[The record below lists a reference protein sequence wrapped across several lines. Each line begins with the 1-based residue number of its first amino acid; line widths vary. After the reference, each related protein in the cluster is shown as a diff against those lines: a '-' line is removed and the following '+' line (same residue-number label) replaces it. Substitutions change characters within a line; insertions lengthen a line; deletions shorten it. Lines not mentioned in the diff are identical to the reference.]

1 MSKGSLDIVVGVCTK
16 NCADTVAGVLKTV
29 DRGLAQFF
37 PSKRILIVVSDGFST
52 DATQEKVQTTE
63 MTTEVVF
70 TPQTGGL
77 GKGNG
82 VRTIL
87 EIARERGASA
97 VALVDGDLTS
107 IESSWVH
114 KLAGPILDGK
124 DLVVPYYLRHHY
136 DGVITNQIAY
146 PLTDLVVP
154 YYLRHHYDGVIT
166 NQIAYPLTNVL
177 FGVGVRQPI
186 GGEYGISARL
196 LERLL
201 QHELFPE
208 KFGIDIFITLVATSE
223 RMEIAEA
230 VLGVKE
236 HESTKQYADPDKLL
250 VPMFYQVVGTL
261 FRLIN
266 YYHDYIETV
275 HEVRP
280 VERLGEMPDKHPGA
294 ITVHQKDLLR
304 RFKEKYAE
312 LMGENAAFLGD
323 LREDLD
329 RIASRELDS
338 YSFPLPLWVKAVYLA
353 IDAFSVSE
361 DLKILDVL
369 RVLWQGRFLSLV
381 RETEA
386 MSTEDA
392 EAYIR
397 GQLTTFERHRSAL
410 YD

>member
-1 MSKGSLDIVVGVCTK
+1 MTENATDIVVGICTR
-16 NCADTVAGVLKTV
+16 NCADTVGSVLKTV
-29 DRGLAQFF
+29 DCGLTQFF

-52 DATQEKVQTTE
+52 DATQEKVQETE
-63 MTTEVVF
+63 TATEVVF
-70 TPQTGGL
+70 TPQTGAL

-87 EIARERGASA
+87 EIARDRGASA

-107 IESSWVH
+107 IELNWIH

-124 DLVVPYYLRHHY
+124 
-136 DGVITNQIAY
+136 
-146 PLTDLVVP
+146 DLVVP

-201 QHELFPE
+201 QHELFPD

-223 RMEIAEA
+223 QMEIAEA

-236 HESTKQYADPDKLL
+236 HESTKQYADPDQLL

-275 HEVRP
+275 HGTRP
-280 VERLGEMPDKHPGA
+280 VQRLGEMPDKRPGA
-294 ITVHQKDLLR
+294 ITVDQEDLLR
-304 RFKEKYAE
+304 RFKEKYGE
-312 LMGENAAFLGD
+312 VMGENASFLGD

-329 RIASRELDS
+329 RIASLELDS
-338 YSFPLPLWVKAVYLA
+338 YSFLLPLWVKAVYLA

-381 RETEA
+381 RETKA
-386 MSTEDA
+386 MSDEEA

-397 GQLTTFERHRSAL
+397 EQLAVFEEQRSMLSA
-410 YD
+410 

>member
-1 MSKGSLDIVVGVCTK
+1 MYRNPLDIVVGICTK
-16 NCADTVAGVLKTV
+16 NCADTVTGVLKTV

-52 DATQEKVQTTE
+52 DATREKVRETE
-63 MTTEVVF
+63 TTTEVMF

-87 EIARERGASA
+87 EIARDRGASA

-107 IESSWVH
+107 IKTNWVH
-114 KLAGPILDGK
+114 KLAGPILAG
-124 DLVVPYYLRHHY
+124 R
-136 DGVITNQIAY
+136 
-146 PLTDLVVP
+146 DLVVP

-223 RMEIAEA
+223 QMEIAEA

-280 VERLGEMPDKHPGA
+280 VERLGEMPDKRPGA
-294 ITVHQKDLLR
+294 ITVDQKDLLR
-304 RFKEKYAE
+304 RFKEKYEE

-329 RIASRELDS
+329 RIASRELDN

-353 IDAFSVSE
+353 IDTFSVSE

-386 MSTEDA
+386 MSDEEA
-392 EAYIR
+392 ETYIR

>member
-1 MSKGSLDIVVGVCTK
+1 MTENATDIIVGICTK
-16 NCADTVAGVLKTV
+16 NCADTVGGVLKAV
-29 DRGLAQFF
+29 DCGLTQFF
-37 PSKRILIVVSDGFST
+37 PSKRILIVVSDGFSI
-52 DATQEKVQTTE
+52 DATQEKVQQTGT
-63 MTTEVVF
+63 TTEVLF
-70 TPQTGGL
+70 TTQAGGV

-87 EIARERGASA
+87 DIARDCGASA

-107 IESSWVH
+107 IESNWIH

-124 DLVVPYYLRHHY
+124 
-136 DGVITNQIAY
+136 
-146 PLTDLVVP
+146 DLVVP

-196 LERLL
+196 LQRLL

-208 KFGIDIFITLVATSE
+208 EFGIDIFITLVATSE
-223 RMEIAEA
+223 QMEIAEA

-236 HESTKQYADPDKLL
+236 HQSTKQYADPDQLL

-275 HEVRP
+275 HGIRP
-280 VERLGEMPDKHPGA
+280 VERLGKMPNKRPGA
-294 ITVHQKDLLR
+294 ITVDQEDLLR
-304 RFKEKYAE
+304 RFKKKYGE
-312 LMGENAAFLGD
+312 LMGESASFLGD

-386 MSTEDA
+386 MSDEEA

-397 GQLTTFERHRSAL
+397 GQLAAFEKQRSML
-410 YD
+410 SD

>member
-1 MSKGSLDIVVGVCTK
+1 MTENATDIVVGICTR
-16 NCADTVAGVLKTV
+16 NCADTVGGVLKTV
-29 DRGLAQFF
+29 DCGVTQFF

-52 DATQEKVQTTE
+52 DATQEKVQQTE
-63 MTTEVVF
+63 TTTEVVF

-87 EIARERGASA
+87 EIARNRGASA

-107 IESSWVH
+107 IESNWIH
-114 KLAGPILDGK
+114 KLTGPVLDGK
-124 DLVVPYYLRHHY
+124 
-136 DGVITNQIAY
+136 
-146 PLTDLVVP
+146 DLVVP

-201 QHELFPE
+201 HHELFPE

-223 RMEIAEA
+223 QMEITEA

-236 HESTKQYADPDKLL
+236 HESTKQYADPDQLL

-266 YYHDYIETV
+266 YYRDHIETV
-275 HEVRP
+275 HEIRP
-280 VERLGEMPDKHPGA
+280 VQRLGKMPDKRPGA
-294 ITVHQKDLLR
+294 ITVDQQDLLR
-304 RFKEKYAE
+304 RFKEKYGE
-312 LMGENAAFLGD
+312 LMGENASFLGD

-329 RIASRELDS
+329 RIASLELDS

-353 IDAFSVSE
+353 TDAFSVSE

-386 MSTEDA
+386 MSDEEA
-392 EAYIR
+392 EAYIQ
-397 GQLTTFERHRSAL
+397 GQLATFEKQRSML
-410 YD
+410 SD

>member
-1 MSKGSLDIVVGVCTK
+1 MDRSSLDIVVGVCTK
-16 NCADTVAGVLKTV
+16 NCADTVAGVLKAV
-29 DRGLAQFF
+29 DRGLTQFF

-52 DATQEKVQTTE
+52 DATQEKVQETE
-63 MTTEVVF
+63 TITEVMF
-70 TPQTGGL
+70 APQTGGL

-87 EIARERGASA
+87 EIARDRGASA

-107 IESSWVH
+107 IESNWVH

-124 DLVVPYYLRHHY
+124 
-136 DGVITNQIAY
+136 
-146 PLTDLVVP
+146 DLVVP

-208 KFGIDIFITLVATSE
+208 KFGIDIFITLVATAE

-261 FRLIN
+261 FRLVN

-280 VERLGEMPDKHPGA
+280 VERLGEMPDKRPGA
-294 ITVHQKDLLR
+294 ITVDQEDLLR
-304 RFKEKYAE
+304 RFKEKYEE
-312 LMGENAAFLGD
+312 LIGENAAFLGD

-329 RIASRELDS
+329 RIASRELDN

-386 MSTEDA
+386 MSDEEA

-397 GQLTTFERHRSAL
+397 GQLAIFEEQRSIL
-410 YD
+410 SG

>member
-1 MSKGSLDIVVGVCTK
+1 MPENATDIVVGICAK
-16 NCADTVAGVLKTV
+16 NCADTVAGVLNTV
-29 DRGLAQFF
+29 DRGLTQFF
-37 PSKRILIVVSDGFST
+37 PSKRVLIVVSDGFST
-52 DATQEKVQTTE
+52 DATQEKVQQTE
-63 MTTEVVF
+63 TTTEVLF
-70 TPQTGGL
+70 TTQAGGP

-87 EIARERGASA
+87 EIARDRGASA

-107 IESSWVH
+107 IESNWIH
-114 KLAGPILDGK
+114 KLAGPILDGN
-124 DLVVPYYLRHHY
+124 DLVVPYYLRH
-136 DGVITNQIAY
+136 
-146 PLTDLVVP
+146 
-154 YYLRHHYDGVIT
+154 RYDGVIT

-201 QHELFPE
+201 HHELFPE

-223 RMEIAEA
+223 QMEITEA

-236 HESTKQYADPDKLL
+236 HESTKQYADPDQLL

-275 HEVRP
+275 HGIRP
-280 VERLGEMPDKHPGA
+280 VERLGKMPDKRPGA
-294 ITVHQKDLLR
+294 ITVDQEDLLR
-304 RFKEKYAE
+304 RFKEKYGE
-312 LMGENAAFLGD
+312 LMGENASFLGD

-329 RIASRELDS
+329 RIASLDLDS
-338 YSFPLPLWVKAVYLA
+338 YSFLLPLWVKAVYLA

-361 DLKILDVL
+361 DLKILDIL

-386 MSTEDA
+386 MSDKEA

-397 GQLTTFERHRSAL
+397 GQLAVFEEQRSML
-410 YD
+410 SD